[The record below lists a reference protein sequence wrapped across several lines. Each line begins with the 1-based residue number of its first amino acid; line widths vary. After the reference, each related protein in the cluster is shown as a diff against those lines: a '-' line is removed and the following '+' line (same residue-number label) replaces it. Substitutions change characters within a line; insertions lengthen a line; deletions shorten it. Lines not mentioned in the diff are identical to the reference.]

1 MSNLEREAPCVS
13 LPLRAAVLHY
23 FQWLSTVPPPG
34 TVTTNNTKRG
44 SKVLAALLEEFPDLG
59 MFAFGP
65 APPVPELKVRFDS
78 YPFHMSRL
86 HYLENRVAL
95 LEMMVLQGTP
105 GTRSFHVPPPPPQG
119 TQTAI
124 PRSRPPASV
133 PAPPSIAAAAA
144 NKKVGPTVL
153 RPPAASKQPPSAA
166 PSTQQAASRVTT
178 SSETTAL
185 ETTPTNRKRKNPPNA
200 AENSKD
206 SQHERKKRKKAAK
219 GDGLSVS
226 AWKKRYEQLKQYHK
240 DCGHCRVPDRYEHAP
255 GLAGWVRYQRREYE
269 EKKLTPEKFA
279 KLKELDFQWVLP
291 DSGRPHKTWEEHFQE
306 LKEFHRENGHTRV
319 PRRTYKKNPFLGEWV
334 HYQRR
339 NYEKKSPFLL
349 QSDKMKKLQE
359 IGFEFQ
365 LPEKRKSWDERF
377 EQLVQFRETHGHCNV
392 PIPREKRE
400 NSDTVTPKTV
410 KQANGETVVLRG
422 KYDDKVTFAHFVRL
436 QKVRYL
442 KYKNGDRKAL
452 TESRFQ
458 KLHDLGFGMDSE
470 QPSVAP
476 K

>member
-1 MSNLEREAPCVS
+1 M
-13 LPLRAAVLHY
+13 
-23 FQWLSTVPPPG
+23 
-34 TVTTNNTKRG
+34 TKRG
-44 SKVLAALLEEFPDLG
+44 SKELVALLLEEFPDLG
-59 MFAFGP
+59 MFEFGP
-65 APPVPELKVRFDS
+65 KPQVPELKVRFDS

-105 GTRSFHVPPPPPQG
+105 GTRSLHVPPPPPQG

-124 PRSRPPASV
+124 PTSRPPPASV
-133 PAPPSIAAAAA
+133 PAPPSIPAAAAT
-144 NKKVGPTVL
+144 KKVGPTVL
-153 RPPAASKQPPSAA
+153 RPPAALNQPPSAA
-166 PSTQQAASRVTT
+166 ASTQQQQPASRATT

-185 ETTPTNRKRKNPPNA
+185 ETSPTGRKRKNPPNA
-200 AENSKD
+200 EKNSKD
-206 SQHERKKRKKAAK
+206 SKQERKKREKAAK
-219 GDGLSVS
+219 GDG
-226 AWKKRYEQLKQYHK
+226 WTKRYEQLKQYHK
-240 DCGHCRVPDRYEHAP
+240 DFGNCRVPDRYEDGP
-255 GLAGWVRYQRREYE
+255 GLARWVRYQRREYE

-279 KLKELDFQWVLP
+279 KLKELDFPWVLP
-291 DSGRPHKTWEEHFQE
+291 DNGRPHKTWEEHFEE

-349 QSDKMKKLQE
+349 QSDKMKKLEE

-377 EQLVQFRETHGHCNV
+377 EQLVQFRQTHGHCNV

-410 KQANGETVVLRG
+410 KQANGETVKLRG

-470 QPSVAP
+470 QLSSVAP